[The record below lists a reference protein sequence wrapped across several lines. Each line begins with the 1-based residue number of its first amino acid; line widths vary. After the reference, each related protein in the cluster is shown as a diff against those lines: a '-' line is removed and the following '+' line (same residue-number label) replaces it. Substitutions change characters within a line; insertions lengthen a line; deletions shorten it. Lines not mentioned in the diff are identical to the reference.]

1 MGGHNG
7 QFWGIFWVGDFL
19 TISNKQLNFSLFVTR
34 VEDVE
39 DIYQREFPEFRI
51 FVNRSITIG
60 IPAMVD
66 SSLGRLRIMM

>member
-39 DIYQREFPEFRI
+39 DIL
-51 FVNRSITIG
+51 SKG
-60 IPAMVD
+60 IPGIPNFFESFYYD
-66 SSLGRLRIMM
+66 RNSSSLGL